1 MPVTDVVLLVED
13 EPVILLAAAELLSG
27 EGFEVLVASNSEE
40 ALAILAQRPETKVVV
55 SDINLGGGRSGLELA
70 WSVAQDMPHTR
81 VILISGEQR
90 PAREQYPEAAIF
102 LTKPYAPGAL
112 VSLTRQDPA
121 LLQA

>member
-1 MPVTDVVLLVED
+1 MATTDVVLLVED
-13 EPVILLAAAELLSG
+13 EPLILLAAAELLSG

-40 ALAILAQRPETKVVV
+40 ARALLAQRPETKVVV
-55 SDINLGGGRSGLELA
+55 SDINLGEGGNGIELA
-70 WSVAQDMPHTR
+70 WSVLKDMPQVR

-90 PAREQYPEAAIF
+90 PTRDQYPDAAIF